1 FEPKT
6 AYEYGEAVRANT
18 SGGHKQFVSPSP
30 QYGAEIVYRL
40 TSGDRRT
47 QTKVVIRDVRGD
59 TVRTVNGPG
68 GPGLHRA
75 TWGFQGRTPPPQ
87 TLSPSQRRD
96 STLIVRRIQ
105 LVFDSLE
112 KAGTNAQML
121 GPLKTAL
128 LAGDLQGLAQRFG
141 FGGGGGGGGGGGAVT
156 LSAARFVERPGE
168 TTPRAPGATAGPAAQ
183 QQEGGESGAEQPDVG
198 FLGTL
203 GQLIRVA
210 LPSQRGP
217 GGGGGGGG
225 GLGGL
230 GCIAQAFGRTAGA
243 GAEDSAGSAVAR
255 PPSRA
260 ATTS

>member
-1 FEPKT
+1 LKVHPREHELMAATHGRGIWIVDVAPLEQLADSVLAASAYLFEPKT

-96 STLIVRRIQ
+96 STLIVRRVQ
-105 LVFDSLE
+105 PVVDSLE

-141 FGGGGGGGGGGGAVT
+141 VGGGGGGDRKSGGEGKGGGSGRVT
-156 LSAARFVERPGE
+156 I
-168 TTPRAPGATAGPAAQ
+168 T
-183 QQEGGESGAEQPDVG
+183 
-198 FLGTL
+198 
-203 GQLIRVA
+203 
-210 LPSQRGP
+210 RGSN
-217 GGGGGGGG
+217 
-225 GLGGL
+225 
-230 GCIAQAFGRTAGA
+230 RR
-243 GAEDSAGSAVAR
+243 S
-255 PPSRA
+255 
-260 ATTS
+260 